1 MFGAQFS
8 LVRPLMKRNLSIFAA
23 IAAALLLLSACGLF
37 PDKPDPTRDWSAAR
51 LYKEAKDELNSGSY
65 EQAIKYY
72 ESLEAR
78 FPYGAYSQQAQIE
91 SAYAYFKQGEAASA
105 IAAIDRF
112 LKLHP
117 NHPSADY
124 AYYLKGLVHFNEDL
138 GLFGKLSGQD
148 LSERDPK
155 AARDSFDT
163 FKELAQRFP
172 ESKYTPDA
180 IARMK
185 YLVNALASSEV
196 HVARW
201 YMRRGAYIAAANR
214 AQYALQNY
222 PEAPAIEEAL
232 LVMVKAYDAMG
243 MTALR
248 DDAERVM
255 RKNFPQSTYL
265 TGAGTVSSTPWW
277 KFW

>member
-1 MFGAQFS
+1 
-8 LVRPLMKRNLSIFAA
+8 
-23 IAAALLLLSACGLF
+23 LSACGLL
-37 PDKPDPTRDWSAAR
+37 PDKSDATRDWSATR
-51 LYKEAKDELNSGSY
+51 LYQEAKDELNSGNY

-78 FPYGAYSQQAQIE
+78 YPYGAYSQQAQIE
-91 SAYAYFKQGEAASA
+91 SAYAYFKQDEAASA
-105 IAAIDRF
+105 VAAIDRF

-117 NHPSADY
+117 NHPNVDY
-124 AYYLKGLVHFNEDL
+124 AYYLKGLVYFNEDL
-138 GLFGKLSGQD
+138 GLFGKISGQD
-148 LSERDPK
+148 NSERDPK

-172 ESKYTPDA
+172 ESKYTPDGL
-180 IARMK
+180 ARMK

-214 AQYALQNY
+214 AQFALQNY

-232 LVMVKAYDAMG
+232 FVMVKAYDALG
-243 MTALR
+243 MNDLR

-255 RKNFPQSTYL
+255 RKNFPKSAYL
-265 TGAGTVSSTPWW
+265 TGIAAAAKGPWW
-277 KFW
+277 KLW